1 MADVSAINMLKA
13 RAKVTS
19 GVNPSALL
27 TRVQTYLL
35 APEHQAYGL
44 SATLIIFPIF
54 EPFYTT
60 KEEVGTGLGWRSRRE
75 SLKVIAAE
83 YASGAA

>member
-35 APEHQAYGL
+35 AP
-44 SATLIIFPIF
+44 
-54 EPFYTT
+54 
-60 KEEVGTGLGWRSRRE
+60 
-75 SLKVIAAE
+75 
-83 YASGAA
+83 